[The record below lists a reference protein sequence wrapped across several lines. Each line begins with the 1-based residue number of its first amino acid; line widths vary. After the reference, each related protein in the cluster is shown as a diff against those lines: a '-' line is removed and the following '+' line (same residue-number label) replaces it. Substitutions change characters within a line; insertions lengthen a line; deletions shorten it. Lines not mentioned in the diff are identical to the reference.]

1 MRRAP
6 SVLEVG
12 ASRGRPPMSG
22 PAPDAQRRFD
32 QAVSAVLGAEDRAYD
47 PWLFDYCGN
56 LRDPAEASR
65 YLRYRWDQLGFGR
78 CDPHGLSILEA
89 GCGFGFG
96 LLAFAALGA
105 RRADGI
111 DLHAPMVETIRA
123 YSGVLD
129 KGLAGAIGARVGDVA
144 AMPYPD
150 ESFGAVVANEAVS
163 HFADVDAFVREAHRV
178 LTPGGALIVFDSNNL
193 RNPSARRRREAWR
206 KAEVA
211 YRSRRAEILAA
222 ELGEPRGDVLDELAR
237 RTHGFDRE
245 ALLDAGKRYYARGA
259 WPEARAGAPVD
270 PDTGIVMERP
280 FDPYALARTIRAQGF
295 RTRVAGYWGGSR
307 GNPVVRLANSALS
320 ALSPATI
327 VTAKAYRVAAWKI

>member
-1 MRRAP
+1 
-6 SVLEVG
+6 
-12 ASRGRPPMSG
+12 MSG

-32 QAVSAVLGAEDRAYD
+32 QAVSAVFGAEDRAYD

-96 LLAFAALGA
+96 LLAFAAFGA

-111 DLHAPMVETIRA
+111 DLHAPMIETIRA
-123 YSGVLD
+123 YSSVLGG
-129 KGLAGAIGARVGDVA
+129 GLAGAISARVGDIA

-193 RNPSARRRREAWR
+193 RNPFARGRREAWR

-211 YRSRRAEILAA
+211 YRSRRAEILAEA
-222 ELGEPRGDVLDELAR
+222 FGESRGDVPDELV
-237 RTHGFDRE
+237 TSTVGMDRA
-245 ALLDAGKRYYARGA
+245 ALIDAGKHYYDSGDLPAAHIG
-259 WPEARAGAPVD
+259 PPVD

-280 FDPYALARTIRAQGF
+280 FDPYVLARTIRAHGF

-307 GNPVVRLANSALS
+307 GNPAVRLANAALS
-320 ALSPATI
+320 ALSPASI
-327 VTAKAYRVAAWKI
+327 VTAKAYRIAASKI